1 MNAPAA
7 PLVQTFLTHR
17 MTDEAIRMLATGREK
32 ETGRIMDAVRRS
44 FGAAPGAL
52 QHVAIYGPRGFGK
65 SFVARLVQI
74 ETADLAAARDV
85 PIPFVLL
92 PEEQHNLTRNP
103 HALPAYIAHK
113 VADLR
118 TGEDRS
124 WAGAMFQWPDPEK
137 EAHQWGEAVDRL
149 ERELDRSLPEG
160 RGMVVVVIENF
171 DVLLASVFKEDA
183 AEQRLRK
190 WLDRP
195 RNRVML
201 IATATGSVDMDYDR
215 PLFQAFQSIRLE
227 PWSQDTCILYFNRR
241 REAEALAPLDAAAEA
256 KARAVADFIGGNP
269 RLAQLL
275 ADVLGTQDALSV
287 AATMDALADKLADY
301 YRRRIDD
308 LPALAQGLFDALIRG
323 GEPASQTELA
333 QRVGAVGQSTIA
345 RVMQDL
351 QRADIIRGLPALD
364 GRETL
369 YRVTD
374 RVFAHFYRLRQ
385 GQQLALQTPLA
396 TILDFLRA
404 FYSREEQRVQ
414 AMRHLN
420 AGQPA
425 EARIFADLACEG
437 VSAGNGFNGYFRNI
451 DRRLKRVASCCGEAI
466 PVPIEQ
472 ILRDL
477 KDHPEDIAHQIGQW
491 KPATPIAK
499 AACAIIAAQALARMG
514 LVEQS
519 DERLTGEIA
528 ANPDAAAQVLL
539 YFERG
544 SLLFCLSGDRTT
556 AIKCAAKMGEAIPT
570 ELPEPLGALA
580 LCCRAW
586 SLGQSG
592 RHEEVIGTAREAAA
606 LAAQAGDVDE
616 QAVALCLAAFSLG
629 ELGRHEEAIGTARDA
644 AALAARAGDVGGQAV
659 ALRLAAWSLGQSGR
673 HAEAISTARDAAI
686 LAAQARNV
694 FIQAVAL
701 QDSAF
706 SLGQLGQHEE
716 AVATMRQAAL
726 LTVQAGD
733 IGKQAKVLLQVSCL
747 LALSSRHEEA
757 LSEALLSFALALSI
771 ADDWT
776 MQYAAIAAIVAAAQ
790 VSSPEAI
797 QVFATW
803 VEREEKTPQDEKEP
817 DWRDWLGYLFA
828 AATRARAWEVLDKL
842 FGDDAGRLAGKRLF
856 NGSAVGAAIARVAA
870 AEGRAAGFEATRAVL
885 PRVVRLCGLLQNP
898 DLSPNSALSEI
909 VSTFARDCRDPGLI
923 RDVAGLLTPE
933 LDPNAPKQASLLEAL
948 AQVDEAKNP
957 QAVLARMDP
966 DVALWV
972 RRIRDLPEPTEKP
985 RRRRTRSE

>member
-7 PLVQTFLTHR
+7 PLVQTFMTHR
-17 MTDEAIRMLATGREK
+17 MTDEAIRALATGREQ

-44 FGAAPGAL
+44 LGAAPGAL

-74 ETADLAAARDV
+74 ETADLAAERGV

-124 WAGAMFQWPDPEK
+124 WAGAMFQWPDPGK
-137 EAHQWGEAVDRL
+137 ESRQWDEAVDQL
-149 ERELDRSLPEG
+149 ERELDLSLSAG
-160 RGMVVVVIENF
+160 QGMAVVVIENF

-195 RNRVML
+195 RNRIML

-227 PWSQDTCILYFNRR
+227 PWSQDTCIRYFNRR

-275 ADVLGTQDALSV
+275 ADVLETQDALSV
-287 AATMDALADKLADY
+287 AGTMDALADKLADY

-333 QRVGAVGQSTIA
+333 QRVGADGQSTIA

-404 FYSREEQRVQ
+404 FYSRDEQRAQ

-425 EARIFADLACEG
+425 EARIFADLAREG
-437 VSAGNGFNGYFRNI
+437 TPAGDGFGGSYCQYF
-451 DRRLKRVASCCGEAI
+451 DWRLKRVASYCAEPI
-466 PVPIEQ
+466 PVSIKQ

-477 KDHPEDIAHQIGQW
+477 KDHPEDIVHQIGQW
-491 KPATPIAK
+491 KSATPIAK
-499 AACAIIAAQALARMG
+499 ATRAIITAQALARMG
-514 LVEQS
+514 LMDQA
-519 DERLTGEIA
+519 DEWLIQEIE
-528 ANPDAAAQVLL
+528 ANPDTAAQVLL
-539 YFERG
+539 DYEKGFLLG
-544 SLLFCLSGDRTT
+544 SKDHRTDAT
-556 AIKCAAKMGEAIPT
+556 QSWAKAGEVNPT
-570 ELPEPLGALA
+570 ELPASMHALA
-580 LCCRAW
+580 LLCRAY
-586 SLGQSG
+586 SLDELD
-592 RHEEVIGTAREAAA
+592 RYEEAVGAAREAAA
-606 LAAQAGDVDE
+606 LAAQAGDV
-616 QAVALCLAAFSLG
+616 
-629 ELGRHEEAIGTARDA
+629 GT
-644 AALAARAGDVGGQAV
+644 Q
-659 ALRLAAWSLGQSGR
+659 
-673 HAEAISTARDAAI
+673 AEALS
-686 LAAQARNV
+686 L
-694 FIQAVAL
+694 VAYW
-701 QDSAF
+701 
-706 SLGQLGQHEE
+706 LGALGQHEE
-716 AVATMRQAAL
+716 ALATAL
-726 LTVQAGD
+726 
-733 IGKQAKVLLQVSCL
+733 
-747 LALSSRHEEA
+747 E
-757 LSEALLSFALALSI
+757 SFALARSVSDHFAI
-771 ADDWT
+771 G
-776 MQYAAIAAIVAAAQ
+776 YAATKALATAGHLP
-790 VSSPEAI
+790 SPEAI
-797 QVFATW
+797 DAFAIW
-803 VEREEKTPQDEKEP
+803 VAEDEKTTQGEKEP
-817 DWRDWLGYLFA
+817 GWRDWLGMLFA
-828 AATRARAWEVLDKL
+828 AATRARAWETLDKL
-842 FGDDAGRLAGKRLF
+842 LEAYSDRLDGGYLFWSSVGR
-856 NGSAVGAAIARVAA
+856 AIARVAA
-870 AEGRAAGFEATRAVL
+870 AEGRAAGFEAARGVL
-885 PRVVRLCGLLQNP
+885 PRVVRLHSLLKNP
-898 DLSPNSALSEI
+898 DLSLNSALAEI
-909 VSTFARDCRDPGLI
+909 VSAFARDCRDAGLI

-933 LDPNAPKQASLLEAL
+933 LALDAPKQASLLEAL

-966 DVALWV
+966 DIALWV

-985 RRRRTRSE
+985 RRRRTRNG

>member
-17 MTDEAIRMLATGREK
+17 MTDEAIRTLATGREK

-85 PIPFVLL
+85 PILFVLL

-241 REAEALAPLDAAAEA
+241 REAEQKPPLDPAAEA

-275 ADVLGTQDALSV
+275 ADVLETQDALSV

-308 LPALAQGLFDALIRG
+308 LPALAQGLFDTLIRG

-351 QRADIIRGLPALD
+351 QRTDIIRGLPALD

-404 FYSREEQRVQ
+404 FYSRDEQRAQ

-437 VSAGNGFNGYFRNI
+437 VPAGNGFNGYFRNF
-451 DRRLKRVASCCGEAI
+451 DRRLKSVASCCGEAI

-477 KDHPEDIAHQIGQW
+477 KDHPEDIAHQMGQW

-499 AACAIIAAQALARMG
+499 AAGAIIATQALARIG
-514 LVEQS
+514 LVDQA
-519 DERLTGEIA
+519 DERLTQEIA
-528 ANPDAAAQVLL
+528 ANTNPAAQVLL
-539 YFERG
+539 QYERG
-544 SLLFCLSGDRTT
+544 ILLFNLSGDKAGANRCLAT
-556 AIKCAAKMGEAIPT
+556 AGAAIPT
-570 ELPEPLGALA
+570 ELPESLQALA
-580 LCCRAW
+580 LHCRAFSLGESGRHEEAIGTARQAAALAAQAGDVGGQTLALRLAAF
-586 SLGQSG
+586 SLGQLG
-592 RHEEVIGTAREAAA
+592 RHEEVIGTARQAAA
-606 LAAQAGDVDE
+606 LAAQAGDVGK
-616 QAVALCLAAFSLG
+616 QAVALRLTAISLG
-629 ELGRHEEAIGTARDA
+629 ELGRHEEALATA
-644 AALAARAGDVGGQAV
+644 L
-659 ALRLAAWSLGQSGR
+659 
-673 HAEAISTARDAAI
+673 E
-686 LAAQARNV
+686 
-694 FIQAVAL
+694 
-701 QDSAF
+701 
-706 SLGQLGQHEE
+706 
-716 AVATMRQAAL
+716 
-726 LTVQAGD
+726 
-733 IGKQAKVLLQVSCL
+733 
-747 LALSSRHEEA
+747 
-757 LSEALLSFALALSI
+757 SFALARSVSDI
-771 ADDWT
+771 FNIRHG
-776 MQYAAIAAIVAAAQ
+776 AIEAIKAAAH
-790 VSSPEAI
+790 VPSPEAI
-797 QVFATW
+797 DAFAIW
-803 VEREEKTPQDEKEP
+803 VAEDEKTPQKENKL
-817 DWRDWLGYLFA
+817 DWRQWLEELFV
-828 AATRARAWEVLDKL
+828 AATRACAWEVLDSLLEKHP
-842 FGDDAGRLAGKRLF
+842 GRLSSRYF
-856 NGSAVGAAIARVAA
+856 FWPAVGAAIARTAA
-870 AEGRAAGFEATRAVL
+870 AEGRAAGFEAARGIL
-885 PRVVRLCGLLQNP
+885 PRVVRLYGLLGNP
-898 DLSPNSALSEI
+898 DISPSSALSKI
-909 VSTFARDCRDPGLI
+909 VSAFSRDCRDPDLI

-933 LDPNAPKQASLLEAL
+933 LSLDAPKQASLLEAL

-966 DVALWV
+966 DIALWV

>member
-17 MTDEAIRMLATGREK
+17 MTDEAIRTLATGREK

-124 WAGAMFQWPDPEK
+124 WAGAMFQWPDPKK

-195 RNRVML
+195 RNRIML

-241 REAEALAPLDAAAEA
+241 REAEQKPPLDPAAEA

-275 ADVLGTQDALSV
+275 ADVLETQDALSV

-333 QRVGAVGQSTIA
+333 QRVGAGGQSTIA

-404 FYSREEQRVQ
+404 FYSRDEQRVQ

-437 VSAGNGFNGYFRNI
+437 VPAGNGFNGYFRNF
-451 DRRLKRVASCCGEAI
+451 DRRLKPVASCCGEAI

-499 AACAIIAAQALARMG
+499 AAGAIIAAQALARMG
-514 LVEQS
+514 LVDQS

-539 YFERG
+539 QFERG
-544 SLLFCLSGDRTT
+544 ILLFNLSGDKAGANRCLAT
-556 AIKCAAKMGEAIPT
+556 AGAAIPT
-570 ELPEPLGALA
+570 ELPESLQALA
-580 LCCRAW
+580 FHCRAFSLGESGRHEEAIGTAREAADLAAQAGDIGGRAVALRLVAF
-586 SLGQSG
+586 SLGQLG
-592 RHEEVIGTAREAAA
+592 RHEEVIETARQAAA
-606 LAAQAGDVDE
+606 LAAQAGDVGGQAIALGVAAWSLGDLGRHEEVIETAREAAGLATQAGDVGE
-616 QAVALCLAAFSLG
+616 QAEDLLYAAWSLG
-629 ELGRHEEAIGTARDA
+629 QLGRHEEALA
-644 AALAARAGDVGGQAV
+644 AAL
-659 ALRLAAWSLGQSGR
+659 
-673 HAEAISTARDAAI
+673 E
-686 LAAQARNV
+686 
-694 FIQAVAL
+694 
-701 QDSAF
+701 
-706 SLGQLGQHEE
+706 
-716 AVATMRQAAL
+716 
-726 LTVQAGD
+726 
-733 IGKQAKVLLQVSCL
+733 
-747 LALSSRHEEA
+747 
-757 LSEALLSFALALSI
+757 SFALARSVSDSFNI
-771 ADDWT
+771 R
-776 MQYAAIAAIVAAAQ
+776 YGAIAAIKAAAH
-790 VSSPEAI
+790 VPSPEAI
-797 QVFATW
+797 DAFAIW
-803 VEREEKTPQDEKEP
+803 VAEDEKTPQDEKEP
-817 DWRDWLGYLFA
+817 DWRDRLGYLFA

-842 FGDDAGRLAGKRLF
+842 LGDDAGRLAGEHLF
-856 NGSAVGAAIARVAA
+856 NGPAVGAAIARTAA
-870 AEGRAAGFEATRAVL
+870 AEGRAAGFEAARGVL
-885 PRVVRLCGLLQNP
+885 PRVVRLCGLLKNP

>member
-17 MTDEAIRMLATGREK
+17 MTDEAIRTLATGREK

-74 ETADLAAARDV
+74 ETADFAAARDV

-124 WAGAMFQWPDPEK
+124 WAGAMFQWPDPKK

-275 ADVLGTQDALSV
+275 ADVLETQDALSV

-404 FYSREEQRVQ
+404 FYSREEQRAQ

-437 VSAGNGFNGYFRNI
+437 VPAGNGFNGYFRNF

-466 PVPIEQ
+466 PIPIDQ

-477 KDHPEDIAHQIGQW
+477 KDHPEDIAHQMGQW

-499 AACAIIAAQALARMG
+499 AAGAIIAAQALARMG
-514 LVEQS
+514 LVDQS

-539 YFERG
+539 HYERSG
-544 SLLFCLSGDRTT
+544 LLENFRGDRAAAIRCLTT
-556 AIKCAAKMGEAIPT
+556 VGEAIPA
-570 ELPEPLGALA
+570 ELPEPLRALT
-580 LCCRAW
+580 LRCRAW

-592 RHEEVIGTAREAAA
+592 RHEEAIGTARDAADF
-606 LAAQAGDVDE
+606 AARAGDIRE
-616 QAVALCLAAFSLG
+616 QAVALRYAALSLG
-629 ELGRHEEAIGTARDA
+629 QLGRHEEAIGTAHEA
-644 AALAARAGDVGGQAV
+644 TTLAAQVGDVREQAV
-659 ALRLAAWSLGQSGR
+659 ALRL
-673 HAEAISTARDAAI
+673 
-686 LAAQARNV
+686 V
-694 FIQAVAL
+694 
-701 QDSAF
+701 AF
-706 SLGQLGQHEE
+706 SLGQLGW
-716 AVATMRQAAL
+716 
-726 LTVQAGD
+726 
-733 IGKQAKVLLQVSCL
+733 
-747 LALSSRHEEA
+747 HEEA
-757 LSEALLSFALALSI
+757 LAIALESFALARSVSERFNMRW
-771 ADDWT
+771 AAT
-776 MQYAAIAAIVAAAQ
+776 EAIAAAAHIPSPGAIDAFAIWVA
-790 VSSPEAI
+790 EH
-797 QVFATW
+797 
-803 VEREEKTPQDEKEP
+803 EKTPQGEKEP
-817 DWRDWLGYLFA
+817 DWRRWLEELFA
-828 AATRARAWEVLDKL
+828 AATRARAWETLDKL
-842 FGDDAGRLAGKRLF
+842 LETYSDRLPSGYF
-856 NGSAVGAAIARVAA
+856 FWPDVGAAIARTAA
-870 AEGRAAGFEATRAVL
+870 AEGRAAGFEAARGVL
-885 PRVVRLCGLLQNP
+885 PRVVHLCGLLQNP
-898 DLSPNSALSEI
+898 NFSPNSALSKT
-909 VSTFARDCRDPGLI
+909 VSAFSRDCRDPGLI

-966 DVALWV
+966 DIALWV

>member
-7 PLVQTFLTHR
+7 PLVQTFMTHR
-17 MTDEAIRMLATGREK
+17 MTDAAIRALATGREQ
-32 ETGRIMDAVRRS
+32 ETGRIMEAVRRS
-44 FGAAPGAL
+44 LGAAPGAL

-74 ETADLAAARDV
+74 ETADLAAARGV

-124 WAGAMFQWPDPEK
+124 WAGAMFQWPDPEQ
-137 EAHQWGEAVDRL
+137 EARQWDEAVDQL
-149 ERELDRSLPEG
+149 ERELDLSLSAS
-160 RGMVVVVIENF
+160 RGMGVVVIENF

-195 RNRVML
+195 RNRIML
-201 IATATGSVDMDYDR
+201 IATATGSMDMDYDR

-227 PWSQDTCILYFNRR
+227 PWSQDTCIRYFNRR
-241 REAEALAPLDAAAEA
+241 REAEALAPLDAVAEA

-275 ADVLGTQDALSV
+275 ANVLETQDALSV
-287 AATMDALADKLADY
+287 AGTMNALADKLADY

-333 QRVGAVGQSTIA
+333 QRVGADGQSTIA

-374 RVFAHFYRLRQ
+374 RVFAYFYRLRQ

-404 FYSREEQRVQ
+404 FYSRDEQRAQ
-414 AMRHLN
+414 AMLHLN
-420 AGQPA
+420 GGQPA
-425 EARIFADLACEG
+425 EARLFADLAGDVKE
-437 VSAGNGFNGYFRNI
+437 
-451 DRRLKRVASCCGEAI
+451 
-466 PVPIEQ
+466 P
-472 ILRDL
+472 
-477 KDHPEDIAHQIGQW
+477 
-491 KPATPIAK
+491 
-499 AACAIIAAQALARMG
+499 
-514 LVEQS
+514 
-519 DERLTGEIA
+519 
-528 ANPDAAAQVLL
+528 AQVLRV
-539 YFERG
+539 FAV
-544 SLLFCLSGDRTT
+544 SLDESDR
-556 AIKCAAKMGEAIPT
+556 
-570 ELPEPLGALA
+570 L
-580 LCCRAW
+580 
-586 SLGQSG
+586 
-592 RHEEVIGTAREAAA
+592 EECISTH
-606 LAAQAGDVDE
+606 LQW
-616 QAVALCLAAFSLG
+616 F
-629 ELGRHEEAIGTARDA
+629 
-644 AALAARAGDVGGQAV
+644 ARA
-659 ALRLAAWSLGQSGR
+659 QSVSDGW
-673 HAEAISTARDAAI
+673 
-686 LAAQARNV
+686 
-694 FIQAVAL
+694 
-701 QDSAF
+701 
-706 SLGQLGQHEE
+706 
-716 AVATMRQAAL
+716 
-726 LTVQAGD
+726 D
-733 IGKQAKVLLQVSCL
+733 IGRA
-747 LALSSRHEEA
+747 
-757 LSEALLSFALALSI
+757 
-771 ADDWT
+771 
-776 MQYAAIAAIVAAAQ
+776 AAIAIMAAAY

-797 QVFATW
+797 DVFAKW
-803 VEREEKTPQDEKEP
+803 VEWDTTAEDGIRI
-817 DWRDWLGYLFA
+817 DWRSYISNLCA
-828 AATRARAWEVLDKL
+828 ASARARTWDTLDKL
-842 FGDDAGRLAGKRLF
+842 IENQADRLAGGYLLYP
-856 NGSAVGAAIARVAA
+856 GWSTIGAAIVRTAA
-870 AEGRAAGFEATRAVL
+870 AEGRAAGFEAARGVL

-898 DLSPNSALSEI
+898 DLSLNSALSEI
-909 VSTFARDCRDPGLI
+909 VSTFARDCRDAGLI

-933 LDPNAPKQASLLEAL
+933 LDLDAPKLAFLLRVL

-966 DVALWV
+966 DIALWM

-985 RRRRTRSE
+985 RRRRTRNG

>member
-1 MNAPAA
+1 MMNAPAA
-7 PLVQTFLTHR
+7 PLVQTFMTHR
-17 MTDEAIRMLATGREK
+17 MTDEAIRALATGREQ

-44 FGAAPGAL
+44 LAAAPGAL

-74 ETADLAAARDV
+74 ETADLAAARGV
-85 PIPFVLL
+85 PVPFVLL

-113 VADLR
+113 VADLL

-137 EAHQWGEAVDRL
+137 EARQWDEAVDQL
-149 ERELDRSLPEG
+149 ERELDQSLPAG

-171 DVLLASVFKEDA
+171 DVLLAGVFKEDA

-215 PLFQAFQSIRLE
+215 PLFQAFQAIRLE
-227 PWSQDTCILYFNRR
+227 PWSQDTCIRYFNRR

-275 ADVLGTQDALSV
+275 ADVLETQDALSV
-287 AATMDALADKLADY
+287 AGTMNALADKLADY

-333 QRVGAVGQSTIA
+333 QRVGADGQSTIA

-351 QRADIIRGLPALD
+351 QRADIIRGLSALD

-404 FYSREEQRVQ
+404 FYSRDEQRAQ

-425 EARIFADLACEG
+425 EARIFANLACEG
-437 VSAGNGFNGYFRNI
+437 VSAGNGFNGYFWYF
-451 DRRLKRVASCCGEAI
+451 DWRLKRIASCCAEAI
-466 PVPIEQ
+466 PMPIEQ

-477 KDHPEDIAHQIGQW
+477 KDHSEDIAHQMGQW
-491 KPATPIAK
+491 QPATPIAK
-499 AACAIIAAQALARMG
+499 AAAAIIAAQALARMG
-514 LVEQS
+514 LMDQA
-519 DERLTGEIA
+519 DERLTVEIA
-528 ANPDAAAQVLL
+528 ANPDAAAQALL
-539 YFERG
+539 YCEK
-544 SLLFCLSGDRTT
+544 SLLLESRGYRTD
-556 AIKCAAKMGEAIPT
+556 AIQSWVKAGEATATALLASLDALAPSRHVFS
-570 ELPEPLGALA
+570 LGALGRYEDAIGTVREATA
-580 LCCRAW
+580 LAVQAGNVREQAAAALYFAAY
-586 SLGQSG
+586 SLGALG
-592 RHEEVIGTAREAAA
+592 RYEEAVGTAREAAA
-606 LAAQAGDVDE
+606 LAIQAGNVGE
-616 QAVALCLAAFSLG
+616 QAIALCHAAYSLN
-629 ELGRHEEAIGTARDA
+629 ELGRHEEALATA
-644 AALAARAGDVGGQAV
+644 L
-659 ALRLAAWSLGQSGR
+659 
-673 HAEAISTARDAAI
+673 E
-686 LAAQARNV
+686 
-694 FIQAVAL
+694 
-701 QDSAF
+701 
-706 SLGQLGQHEE
+706 
-716 AVATMRQAAL
+716 
-726 LTVQAGD
+726 
-733 IGKQAKVLLQVSCL
+733 
-747 LALSSRHEEA
+747 
-757 LSEALLSFALALSI
+757 SFALARSI
-771 ADDWT
+771 ADRFN
-776 MQYAAIAAIVAAAQ
+776 MGYAAISAIAAAADMP
-790 VSSPEAI
+790 SSEAI
-797 QVFATW
+797 DAFAFW
-803 VEREEKTPQDEKEP
+803 VAENEKTPQDEMEL
-817 DWRDWLGYLFA
+817 DWRQYLDMLFA
-828 AATRARAWEVLDKL
+828 AAARARAWEALDKL
-842 FGDDAGRLAGKRLF
+842 IEDHADRLVGTYFLHW
-856 NGSAVGAAIARVAA
+856 SLVGAAIAWVAA
-870 AEGRAAGFEATRAVL
+870 AEGRAAGFEAARGVL
-885 PRVVRLCGLLQNP
+885 PRVIHLYGLLRNP
-898 DLSPNSALSEI
+898 DLSPSSALSEI

-923 RDVAGLLTPE
+923 RDVAGLLTSE
-933 LDPNAPKQASLLEAL
+933 LDPDAPKQASLLETL

-966 DVALWV
+966 DIALWV

-985 RRRRTRSE
+985 RRRRTRSQ

>member
-1 MNAPAA
+1 MNAPAS
-7 PLVQTFLTHR
+7 PLVQTFMTHR
-17 MTDEAIRMLATGREK
+17 MTDAAIRALATGREQ
-32 ETGRIMDAVRRS
+32 ETGRIMEAVRRS
-44 FGAAPGAL
+44 LGAAPGAL

-74 ETADLAAARDV
+74 ETADLAAARGV

-113 VADLR
+113 VVDLR
-118 TGEDRS
+118 TSEDRS
-124 WAGAMFQWPDPEK
+124 WAGAMFQWPDPVK
-137 EAHQWGEAVDRL
+137 EARQWDEAVDQL
-149 ERELDRSLPEG
+149 ERELDQSLPAG

-171 DVLLASVFKEDA
+171 DVLLAGVFKEDA

-195 RNRVML
+195 RNRIML

-227 PWSQDTCILYFNRR
+227 PWSQDTCIRYFNRR

-275 ADVLGTQDALSV
+275 ADVLETQDALSV
-287 AATMDALADKLADY
+287 AATMNALADKLADY

-333 QRVGAVGQSTIA
+333 QRVGAGGQNTIA

-404 FYSREEQRVQ
+404 FYSREEQGVQ

-437 VSAGNGFNGYFRNI
+437 VPAGNGFNGYFGYF
-451 DRRLKRVASCCGEAI
+451 DWRLKRIASCCDEVI

-472 ILRDL
+472 ILREL

-499 AACAIIAAQALARMG
+499 AAAAIIGAQALARME
-514 LVEQS
+514 LMDQAN
-519 DERLTGEIA
+519 ERLIQEIA
-528 ANPDAAAQVLL
+528 ANTNPAAQVLL
-539 YFERG
+539 QYEWG
-544 SLLFCLSGDRTT
+544 DLLDSLRVDKVA
-556 AIKCAAKMGEAIPT
+556 AILCWDKAGNAIPA
-570 ELPEPLGALA
+570 ELPKPLRAFA
-580 LCCRAW
+580 LCCRAFSLGQSRQHEEAIATARDAATLAAQTGDVSEQVVALRYVAW
-586 SLGQSG
+586 SLGQSRQHEEAIATARDAATLAAQTGDVREQAVALGVAAFSLGELG

-606 LAAQAGDVDE
+606 LAAQA
-616 QAVALCLAAFSLG
+616 
-629 ELGRHEEAIGTARDA
+629 RDA
-644 AALAARAGDVGGQAV
+644 LLQAM
-659 ALRLAAWSLGQSGR
+659 
-673 HAEAISTARDAAI
+673 
-686 LAAQARNV
+686 
-694 FIQAVAL
+694 AL
-701 QDSAF
+701 QVAAF
-706 SLGQLGQHEE
+706 SLGQLGRYEE
-716 AVATMRQAAL
+716 ATAMAQQAAVL
-726 LTVQAGD
+726 FAQVGS
-733 IGKQAKVLLQVSCL
+733 IGKQAQALLQAGGL
-747 LALSSRHEEA
+747 LILSGRYEDALSGA
-757 LSEALLSFALALSI
+757 LQSFALAQS
-771 ADDWT
+771 
-776 MQYAAIAAIVAAAQ
+776 VSAAAQ
-790 VSSPEAI
+790 AIIAARHVASPEAVA
-797 QVFATW
+797 VFAKW
-803 VEREEKTPQDEKEP
+803 VESDTTAAKKEDET
-817 DWRDWLGYLFA
+817 DWRDFLVELYA
-828 AATRARAWEVLDKL
+828 AAVRAHAWDALDKL
-842 FGDDAGRLAGKRLF
+842 IESQADRLAGGGYLSFPRWP
-856 NGSAVGAAIARVAA
+856 AVGAAIARVAA
-870 AEGRAAGFEATRAVL
+870 AEGRAAGFEAARGVL
-885 PRVVRLCGLLQNP
+885 PRVVRLCGLRRNHNLA
-898 DLSPNSALSEI
+898 LNSALSDI

-933 LDPNAPKQASLLEAL
+933 LALDAPKQASLLEAL

-966 DVALWV
+966 DIALWV
-972 RRIRDLPEPTEKP
+972 RRIRDFPEPTEKP
-985 RRRRTRSE
+985 RRRRTRNG